1 VDLEIQDAH
10 VPRRHA
16 LQYRRGVDDAVE
28 PYEPLAGRARYVTVS
43 LLVMAGL
50 LMIGFVFDYLEFRIA
65 QRLIDGEAITRAE
78 ARASDDR
85 QQSVA
90 LAQFMML
97 VLCGIAYV
105 RWFRRAYGNLPA
117 LGSAEL
123 RYRRGW
129 AVWGW
134 FVPVLAL
141 WRPKQLANDIW
152 RATEP
157 GLPWNAG
164 AGLWGRAPVPRL
176 ITAWWVL
183 WIAGG
188 AMATWSLTI
197 PGHTAEQLRGR
208 AVLDMATDTVLLV
221 CAALACLMVSEI
233 GQRQARRAAD
243 EPA

>member
-1 VDLEIQDAH
+1 M
-10 VPRRHA
+10 
-16 LQYRRGVDDAVE
+16 
-28 PYEPLAGRARYVTVS
+28 VTRS

-50 LMIGFVFDYLEFRIA
+50 LTIAFVFDYLEFRIA
-65 QRLIDGEAITRAE
+65 QRLIDGESVSLGE

-85 QQSVA
+85 QQTVA

-97 VLCGIAYV
+97 VLCGIAFV
-105 RWFRRAYGNLPA
+105 RWFGQAYRNLPA

-134 FVPVLAL
+134 FVPVLSL
-141 WRPKQLANDIW
+141 WRPKQMANDIW

-157 GLPWNAG
+157 GLRRDAG
-164 AGLWGRAPVPRL
+164 VGCWGSRPVARL
-176 ITAWWVL
+176 ITAWWAL

-188 AMATWSLTI
+188 SMAWWSLGI

-221 CAALACLMVSEI
+221 CAALACLMVSEV
-233 GQRQARRAAD
+233 GQRQARRAA
-243 EPA
+243 EISG